1 MSTEPHKLYS
11 ITIFGYKKEG
21 MDEAEYHEYVSKNH
35 AGHLKALLAKEDIV
49 SYTMQHNTPETRR
62 LLDLTH
68 PGVPAESQ
76 SDCHTVVQIVF
87 KDIEDYLRVRHD
99 PHFVNVVGPDHQNFA
114 DGGRTRFVTGW
125 FEVHVTDGKV
135 VSA

>member
-49 SYTMQHNTPETRR
+49 SYTMVLMTNTPPLWLSSCLFKGLTTDHFSKATQHTRDAPSSR
-62 LLDLTH
+62 SDA
-68 PGVPAESQ
+68 PGCAS
-76 SDCHTVVQIVF
+76 
-87 KDIEDYLRVRHD
+87 
-99 PHFVNVVGPDHQNFA
+99 
-114 DGGRTRFVTGW
+114 
-125 FEVHVTDGKV
+125 
-135 VSA
+135 